1 MQFQFLDQHA
11 GVKNIGLIYVY
22 ILCII
27 PQENFFADK
36 ILDRSHF
43 LIHKALFAGNISGKA
58 ANAIINGDNIRIE
71 TPDQIVQRV
80 QRRDFPTGGNINIDP
95 KCGDFI
101 VRMTFRK
108 GVHCD
113 MALVQMCVNIP
124 TLEKSV
130 SLIAGWIDAFFSDQY
145 VDRSS
150 LRFVILSGN
159 IQHRRTDHFGDIT
172 ENIRQTFGI
181 ILFIDVADIVLF
193 FPFGLC
199 ITYIKNIKAQRLSE
213 IVKSI

>member
-1 MQFQFLDQHA
+1 
-11 GVKNIGLIYVY
+11 
-22 ILCII
+22 
-27 PQENFFADK
+27 
-36 ILDRSHF
+36 
-43 LIHKALFAGNISGKA
+43 
-58 ANAIINGDNIRIE
+58 
-71 TPDQIVQRV
+71 
-80 QRRDFPTGGNINIDP
+80 
-95 KCGDFI
+95 
-101 VRMTFRK
+101 
-108 GVHCD
+108 
-113 MALVQMCVNIP
+113 MCVNIP

-130 SLIAGWIDAFFSDQY
+130 PLIAGRIDAFRCYTAFSNQY

-199 ITYIKNIKAQRLSE
+199 IAHIENIETQCFCQIIE
-213 IVKSI
+213 SI

>member
-1 MQFQFLDQHA
+1 
-11 GVKNIGLIYVY
+11 
-22 ILCII
+22 
-27 PQENFFADK
+27 
-36 ILDRSHF
+36 
-43 LIHKALFAGNISGKA
+43 
-58 ANAIINGDNIRIE
+58 
-71 TPDQIVQRV
+71 
-80 QRRDFPTGGNINIDP
+80 
-95 KCGDFI
+95 
-101 VRMTFRK
+101 
-108 GVHCD
+108 

-124 TLEKSV
+124 TLEKSIP
-130 SLIAGWIDAFFSDQY
+130 LIAGRIDAFRCYTPFSDQY